1 MHRRMLMKIG
11 GKAFDDRKGFIEL
24 AEAIKENPG
33 VAFILVHG
41 GGAEIS
47 QALKTAGRP
56 THFVDGIRVTQAE
69 DVAIVEKVLA
79 EVNAR
84 IADSLEDAGVSCQRL
99 SGKTEALLL
108 VEPLRRQGQDF
119 GFVGE
124 IKKVNPA
131 PILNSLARRQ
141 VPVVS
146 PVSIGEDGGTY
157 NVNAD
162 SAAAAL
168 AIASECTDLLY
179 FTDVTGVQID
189 GELCPLLSI
198 QQARQFIAEGKI
210 KGGMI
215 AKLESAFE
223 ALSGKVPRVHIL
235 KWQGQQTLQQLVS
248 DGPLERTTLH
258 V

>member
-1 MHRRMLMKIG
+1 MLMKIG

-24 AEAIKENPG
+24 AGAIKENPA
-33 VAFILVHG
+33 VDFIIVHG

-47 QALKTAGRP
+47 QALKAAGRP

-69 DVAIVEKVLA
+69 DVVIVEGVLA

-84 IADSLEDAGVSCQRL
+84 IAGSLKDGGVSCQRL

-108 VEPLRRQGQDF
+108 VEPMRREGQDF

-124 IKKVNPA
+124 IQKVNPA
-131 PILNSLARRQ
+131 PVLTSLARRQ

-179 FTDVTGVQID
+179 FTDVPGVQID
-189 GELCPLLSI
+189 GALCPLLSVRE
-198 QQARQFIAEGKI
+198 AREFIVDGKI
-210 KGGMI
+210 RGGMI

-223 ALSGKVPRVHIL
+223 ALNGKVPRVHIL
-235 KWQGQQTLQQLVS
+235 KWQGQQTLQQLVG
-248 DGPLERTTLH
+248 DGPLEKTTLH
-258 V
+258 G

>member
-1 MHRRMLMKIG
+1 MNRRMLMKIG
-11 GKAFDDRKGFIEL
+11 GKAFDDRKGFLEL
-24 AEAIKENPG
+24 AGAIKENPA
-33 VAFILVHG
+33 VEFIIVHG

-47 QALKTAGRP
+47 QALQAAGRP

-79 EVNAR
+79 DINAR
-84 IADSLEDAGVSCQRL
+84 IADSLKAIGVSCRQL
-99 SGKTEALLL
+99 SGKTESLLL
-108 VEPLRRQGQDF
+108 VEPMRRRGQDF
-119 GFVGE
+119 GYVGE

-131 PILNSLARRQ
+131 PILASLESRR
-141 VPVVS
+141 VPIVS
-146 PVSIGEDGGTY
+146 PISIGEDGSTY

-168 AIASECTDLLY
+168 AIASACTDLLY

-189 GELCPLLSI
+189 GALCPLLSL
-198 QQARQFIAEGKI
+198 QEARQFIVDGKI

-235 KWQGQQTLQQLVS
+235 KWQGQQTLQQLVG

-258 V
+258 W

>member
-1 MHRRMLMKIG
+1 MKRRMLMKIG

-24 AEAIKENPG
+24 ADAIRENNG
-33 VAFILVHG
+33 VDFIIVHG

-47 QALKTAGRP
+47 QALQTAGRP
-56 THFVDGIRVTQAE
+56 THFVDGIRVTRAE

-79 EVNAR
+79 QVNGR
-84 IADSLEDAGVSCQRL
+84 IAGYLEEGGVSCRRL
-99 SGKTEALLL
+99 SGMTESLLL
-108 VEPLRRQGQDF
+108 VEPLKRGEQDF
-119 GFVGE
+119 GFVGA
-124 IKKVNPA
+124 IKKVNQA
-131 PILNSLARRQ
+131 PIVSSLAKGQ

-146 PVSIGEDGGTY
+146 PVSVGEDGSAY

-168 AIASECTDLLY
+168 AMASDCTDLLF

-189 GELCPLLSI
+189 GELRPLLSLEE
-198 QQARQFIAEGKI
+198 ARQFIATGRI
-210 KGGMI
+210 KGGMV

-223 ALSGKVPRVHIL
+223 ALNGKVPRVHIL
-235 KWQGQQTLQQLVS
+235 KWQGPETLRALVNER
-248 DGPLERTTLH
+248 PLERTTLH

>member
-1 MHRRMLMKIG
+1 MKRRMLMKIG

-24 AEAIKENPG
+24 AGAIKENHA
-33 VAFILVHG
+33 VDVIIVHG

-47 QALKTAGRP
+47 QALQAAGRP
-56 THFVDGIRVTQAE
+56 THFIDGIRVTQAE
-69 DVAIVEKVLA
+69 DVAIVEKVLSD
-79 EVNAR
+79 VNSR
-84 IADSLEDAGVSCQRL
+84 IAGYLEEGGVSCGRL
-99 SGKTEALLL
+99 SGKTGSLLL
-108 VEPLRRQGQDF
+108 VEPLKRGGQDF

-131 PILNSLARRQ
+131 PIMSSLANHQ

-162 SAAAAL
+162 NAAAAL
-168 AIASECTDLLY
+168 AMTSECTDLLY
-179 FTDVTGVQID
+179 FTDVPGVQID
-189 GELCPLLSI
+189 GELRPLLSMEE
-198 QQARQFIAEGKI
+198 ARQFIADGKI

-248 DGPLERTTLH
+248 DGPLERTTLQS
-258 V
+258 

>member
-1 MHRRMLMKIG
+1 MKRRLLMKIG

-24 AEAIKENPG
+24 AGAIKENNA
-33 VAFILVHG
+33 VDFIIVHG

-47 QALKTAGRP
+47 QALQVAGRP
-56 THFVDGIRVTQAE
+56 THFVDGVRVTQAE

-79 EVNAR
+79 GVNAR
-84 IADSLEDAGVSCQRL
+84 IAGYLEEGGVPCRQI
-99 SGKTEALLL
+99 SGKTESLLL
-108 VEPLRRQGQDF
+108 VEPLKRGGLDF

-131 PILNSLARRQ
+131 PIMSSLANQQ

-189 GELCPLLSI
+189 SELRPLLSLEE
-198 QQARQFIAEGKI
+198 ARQFIAVGKI

-235 KWQGQQTLQQLVS
+235 KWQGPETLRALV
-248 DGPLERTTLH
+248 DERPFERTTLH
-258 V
+258 S

>member
-1 MHRRMLMKIG
+1 MKRRMLMKIG
-11 GKAFDDRKGFIEL
+11 GKAFDDQKGFMEL
-24 AEAIKENPG
+24 AAAIKENHA
-33 VAFILVHG
+33 VDFIIVHG

-47 QALKTAGRP
+47 QALQAAGRP
-56 THFVDGIRVTQAE
+56 THFIDGIRVTRAE
-69 DVAIVEKVLA
+69 DVAIVERVLTD
-79 EVNAR
+79 VNAR
-84 IADSLEDAGVSCQRL
+84 IAGYLEEGGVSCGRL
-99 SGKTEALLL
+99 SGKTDSLLL
-108 VEPLRRQGQDF
+108 VEPLKRGGQDF

-131 PILNSLARRQ
+131 PIVSIFANHQ

-146 PVSIGEDGGTY
+146 PVSVGEDGGTY

-168 AIASECTDLLY
+168 AIASECTDLLF
-179 FTDVTGVQID
+179 FTDVPGVQID
-189 GELCPLLSI
+189 GELRPLLSMEDA
-198 QQARQFIAEGKI
+198 QRFIAEGKI

-223 ALSGKVPRVHIL
+223 ALNGKVPRVHVL
-235 KWQGQQTLQQLVS
+235 KWQGPETLQALVNEK
-248 DGPLERTTLH
+248 PFERTTLH